1 MKNFR
6 KVLALV
12 LVVATLFSFT
22 AMASAK
28 TYTDADKISYKEA
41 VDVLSYVGILNGYE
55 DDSFKP
61 TQTIT
66 REEMAKMIAVLSNAG
81 TDVSTLYASACTFAD
96 VAKDR
101 WSASY
106 VAYCAKTGIV
116 AGRSASTFDPTAKV
130 TGLETAKMLLVVLGF
145 NAEKQGYVG
154 ADWKVNVLRDA
165 KTMGLL
171 NGFADKYNVEAA
183 ITREEAAQMMLNALE
198 APCVVG
204 FLSNNN
210 VTVTN
215 ALVFGGYKWDGN
227 QTWTKVSSYATLLD
241 AMKAG
246 NWSLYG
252 NVVISDDI
260 LAETLFGLKKS
271 ASSAND
277 CYMRPGSYWTW
288 VDAKGNTVKITG
300 TTLKPVWSSYNTT
313 VAEIEKV
320 YKSYNLN
327 NYYVMYYRNGKNG
340 VLATD
345 PSAAGKG
352 SLVEIYEIPAA
363 TGKSELRIV
372 EIETFIDYITD
383 VDTYHKTVTLG
394 TGANKV
400 TGDNTFGLKTTDE
413 GKVALYWVCGKDA
426 SDLHAVELA
435 TPKALTVT
443 KAVKDNTSTAN
454 KLSAACCFYAGSD
467 KYEYADTFNT
477 TINLDLKV
485 LGEEGGYGVGE
496 EWNVYFDKY
505 GFVMGYTQDNSID
518 YQYGVVPYGTA
529 NKYYDYTNK
538 VNGDQYSYTVKMV
551 NFEKNP
557 AVGDAIAATKAM
569 YDFVDNSKFQ
579 SDCLVKYYVSGD
591 KVTVDAEAATN
602 TWSSAFDLDKGE
614 LLSFGGYYFTRDTQI
629 LLRVKNL
636 MTGKFEYKYFDGVDE
651 LDASY
656 KVENLSFYKSGKYV
670 TYAYGE
676 AAYTKTSDTAYI
688 LGENTSVVYLTDG
701 SQVVGYNTYRALV
714 DGEEVV
720 IATQDRISTFQKVY
734 NMNLVRIGLLT
745 DEKTPVYFQATPS
758 LKAVELTDVTID
770 TGKGLM
776 FYGSN
781 AWYLDDDAKF
791 ILVFT
796 DGWQNKEYSA
806 PMTAAELVE
815 YTSNWEHVYVWAD
828 DTDGNGAIDLVY
840 VNAED
845 GLHEGGH

>member
-106 VAYCAKTGIV
+106 VAYCAKTGVV

-130 TGLETAKMLLVVLGF
+130 TGLETAKMLLVILGF

-165 KTMGLL
+165 KVMGLL
-171 NGFADKYNVEAA
+171 EDFDAKYNVEAA

-204 FLSNNN
+204 FLSNNS
-210 VTVTN
+210 VTITN
-215 ALVFGGYKWDGN
+215 ALVFGG
-227 QTWTKVSSYATLLD
+227 VSLLPNKGELADLFDIATYAKLKD
-241 AMKAG
+241 ALKAG
-246 NWSLYG
+246 KWSLYG
-252 NVVISDDI
+252 NVIISDDL
-260 LAETLFGLKKS
+260 LAEKLFGLKKT
-271 ASSAND
+271 AAADND

-288 VDAKGNTVKITG
+288 TDAKGNVKTITG

-327 NYYVMYYRNGKNG
+327 NYNVTYYRNGKNG

-372 EIETFIDYITD
+372 EIETFIDYITE
-383 VDTYHKTVTLG
+383 VDTYHKTVTIG
-394 TGANKV
+394 GYTDTN
-400 TGDNTFGLKTTDE
+400 NFGLKTTDV
-413 GKVALYWVCGKDA
+413 GKVALYWVCGGNA
-426 SDLHAVELA
+426 RDLHAVELA
-435 TPKALTVT
+435 TPKTLKVT
-443 KAVKDNTSTAN
+443 KAVKDNTSSGT
-454 KLSAACCFYAGSD
+454 LSAACCFYAGSD

-477 TINLDLKV
+477 SINLDVLV
-485 LGEEGGYGVGE
+485 LGENGGYGVGE
-496 EWNVYFDKY
+496 EWDVYFDKY

-557 AVGDAIAATKAM
+557 AVGDAIAATAAM
-569 YDFVDNSKFQ
+569 YNFVDNSKFQ

-688 LGENTSVVYLTDG
+688 LGKNTSVVYLTDG

-720 IATQDRISTFQKVY
+720 IATQDVISSFQKVY

-758 LKAVELTDVTID
+758 AKAVELTDVTID

-796 DGWQNKEYSA
+796 DGWGKDEYSK

-815 YTSNWEHVYVWAD
+815 YTSKWEHVYVWAD

>member
-106 VAYCAKTGIV
+106 VAYCAKTGVV

-165 KTMGLL
+165 KVMGLL
-171 NGFADKYNVEAA
+171 EDFDAKYDVEAA

-204 FLSNNN
+204 FLSNNS
-210 VTVTN
+210 VTITN
-215 ALVFGGYKWDGN
+215 ALVFGG
-227 QTWTKVSSYATLLD
+227 VSLLPNKGELADLFDIATYAKLKD
-241 AMKAG
+241 ALKAG
-246 NWSLYG
+246 KWSLYG
-252 NVVISDDI
+252 NVIISDDL
-260 LAETLFGLKKS
+260 LAEKLFGLKKT
-271 ASSAND
+271 AAADND

-288 VDAKGNTVKITG
+288 TDAKGNVKTITG

-327 NYYVMYYRNGKNG
+327 NYNVTYYRNGKNG

-372 EIETFIDYITD
+372 EIETFIDYITE
-383 VDTYHKTVTLG
+383 VDTYHKTVTIG
-394 TGANKV
+394 GYTDTN
-400 TGDNTFGLKTTDE
+400 NFGLKTTDV
-413 GKVALYWVCGKDA
+413 GKVALYWVCGGNA
-426 SDLHAVELA
+426 RDLHAVELA
-435 TPKALTVT
+435 TPKTLKVT
-443 KAVKDNTSTAN
+443 KAVKDNTSSGT
-454 KLSAACCFYAGSD
+454 LSAACCFYAGSD

-477 TINLDLKV
+477 SINLDVLV
-485 LGEEGGYGVGE
+485 LGENGGYGVGE
-496 EWNVYFDKY
+496 EWDVYFDKY

-557 AVGDAIAATKAM
+557 AVGDAIAATAAM
-569 YDFVDNSKFQ
+569 YNFVDNSKFQ

-688 LGENTSVVYLTDG
+688 LGKNTSVVYLTDG

-720 IATQDRISTFQKVY
+720 IATQDVISSFQKVY

-758 LKAVELTDVTID
+758 AKAVELTDVTID

-796 DGWQNKEYSA
+796 DGWGKDEYSK

-815 YTSNWEHVYVWAD
+815 YTSKWEHVYVWAD